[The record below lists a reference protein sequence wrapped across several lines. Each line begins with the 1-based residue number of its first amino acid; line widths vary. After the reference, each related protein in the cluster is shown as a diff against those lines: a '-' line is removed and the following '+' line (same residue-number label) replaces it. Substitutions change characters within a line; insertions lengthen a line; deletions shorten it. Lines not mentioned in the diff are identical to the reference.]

1 MINCLIGILK
11 YYIILLVDVIELNK
25 IKKNIIILFYEVV
38 YFLIVG
44 VIECIYIWLKVFL
57 WIYICYLKKLLFYE
71 YLRCMWFEFEI
82 F

>member
-38 YFLIVG
+38 YFLNIVG
-44 VIECIYIWLKVFL
+44 VIDCIDIWLKVFL
-57 WIYICYLKKLLFYE
+57 GIYICYLKKVLFYE
-71 YLRCMWFEFEI
+71 YLRCM
-82 F
+82 